1 MLIKSIFNL
10 MSERERNIFYQ
21 MDEDNMY
28 FLREINKL
36 NKNAELIVKAKGILK
51 KEKLKKKVLKKLKE
65 SVKEIYLTVSPS
77 KETYIFHLLLDCITR
92 ISYLL
97 KYKSKILNKDK
108 SLNFSNENINPSEI
122 EFTERILKKSKSID
136 TRSCNFLKSIIK
148 YNDMV
153 INNSLLEKQIN
164 SSKKT
169 IILKTHTE
177 IKNLSNEYEFLKEI
191 MKSAILG
198 YTCVNELELEL
209 KYDRREIKE
218 FKYNFS
224 RIKTFTQ
231 DIKKEL
237 DVFDLLFNCGKY
249 KELILKSFLEINE
262 KMTHENVESYL
273 EYLIWIDQ
281 KGKLDEEYSLLQ

>member
-21 MDEDNMY
+21 MDEDNKY
-28 FLREINKL
+28 FIKEINKL
-36 NKNAELIVKAKGILK
+36 HKNVELIVKAKGILK
-51 KEKLKKKVLKKLKE
+51 KEKLKKKALKKLKE
-65 SVKEIYLTVSPS
+65 SAKEIYLTVLPS
-77 KETYIFHLLLDCITR
+77 KETYIFHLLLDCVTR

-97 KYKSKILNKDK
+97 KYKSKILNKDE
-108 SLNFSNENINPSEI
+108 SLNFSNENITPSEI

-148 YNDMV
+148 HNDMV
-153 INNSLLEKQIN
+153 INKSLLEKKIN
-164 SSKKT
+164 TSKKMVT
-169 IILKTHTE
+169 LKSNTE
-177 IKNLSNEYEFLKEI
+177 IKNLSNEYEFLQEI

-198 YTCVNELELEL
+198 STCMNELEL
-209 KYDRREIKE
+209 KYDKREIKE
-218 FKYNFS
+218 LKYNFS
-224 RIKTFTQ
+224 RIQTFTQ

-249 KELILKSFLEINE
+249 KELILKSFLDGNE

-273 EYLIWIDQ
+273 EYLVWIDQ
-281 KGKLDEEYSLLQ
+281 KGKLEEEYSLLQ